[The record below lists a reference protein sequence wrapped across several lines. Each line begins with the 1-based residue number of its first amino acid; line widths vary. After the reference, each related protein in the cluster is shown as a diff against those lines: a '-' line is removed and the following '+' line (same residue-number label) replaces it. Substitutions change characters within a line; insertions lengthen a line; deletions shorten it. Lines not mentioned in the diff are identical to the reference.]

1 MGDSPAAVVVH
12 RDGTEVAIKD
22 GDAIDAT
29 QPALVMAGKDDSG
42 NGQIIRTDG
51 YGSPI
56 VAGPGNNGT
65 FPITGSVVGSITSGS
80 LTGTV
85 QVNQQLPAAQ
95 SNRWPV
101 GISDGT
107 QFVGT
112 QSNPIKISNDFSGGE
127 ILADQTG
134 ADNVLIFSFSGPVQK
149 IVITSVGEDLICKA
163 NPFGAVPSATSGIPC
178 FHQIPVEISIITNV
192 VRVYAP
198 SSAIVTVWGLTR

>member
-1 MGDSPAAVVVH
+1 MSDSPAAVVVH

-22 GDAIDAT
+22 GDSIDAT
-29 QPALVMAGKDDSG
+29 QPALVMAGKDDA
-42 NGQIIRTDG
+42 NNAQIIRTDG

-85 QVNQQLPAAQ
+85 QVNQQLPASQ

-112 QSNPIKISNDFSGGE
+112 QSNPIKTSNDFSNGE
-127 ILADQTG
+127 ILSEQTG
-134 ADNVLIFSFSGPVQK
+134 VDGVLTFSFSGMVQK
-149 IVITSVGEDLICKA
+149 VIIVSNGESLVCKA
-163 NPFGAVPSATSGIPC
+163 NPFGGTPSATSGIPC
-178 FHQIPVEISIITNV
+178 FHQMPVEISIITNI